1 MKSKMKL
8 NKSFWAMSNKG
19 FVLYPFLI
27 IFMALIVLINDIAI
41 NEFRKRMEYKQAVEI
56 DQFSLVEI
64 QTIRLIKQQF
74 LSFKPKSFSVNL
86 GNWDVKVT
94 FSEETAHITYSGK
107 VIIVKELDYDMVFEN
122 VLNYRQINRPKSDI
136 H

>member
-1 MKSKMKL
+1 MNLKIKL
-8 NKSFWAMSNKG
+8 NKSFWVMSNKG

-27 IFMALIVLINDIAI
+27 IFLSLIVLIGDIAV
-41 NEFRKRMEYKQAVEI
+41 NEFRKRTEYKQSIEI

-64 QTIRLIKQQF
+64 QTIRMIKQQF
-74 LSFKPKSFSVNL
+74 LSFKPKSFSVKL

-94 FSEETAHITYSGK
+94 FNGETAHITYSGK
-107 VIIVKELDYDMVFEN
+107 LIIFKELDYDMVFEN
-122 VLNYRQINRPKSDI
+122 VLNYRQINQPKSDI

>member
-1 MKSKMKL
+1 MNLKMTL
-8 NKSFWAMSNKG
+8 SKSFWVMSTKG

-27 IFMALIVLINDIAI
+27 IFLSLIISINNTVI
-41 NEFRKRMEYKQAVEI
+41 NEFGKKREYKQAVEI

-94 FSEETAHITYSGK
+94 FIEETAHITYSGK
-107 VIIVKELDYDMVFEN
+107 EIIVKALDYDMVFEN
-122 VLNYRQINRPKSDI
+122 VLNYRQINRFKSDI